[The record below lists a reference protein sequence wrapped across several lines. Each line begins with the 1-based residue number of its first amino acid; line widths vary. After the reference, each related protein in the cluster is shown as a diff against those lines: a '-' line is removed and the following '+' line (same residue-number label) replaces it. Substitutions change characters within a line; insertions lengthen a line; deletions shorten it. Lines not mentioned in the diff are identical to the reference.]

1 MIPFS
6 ALFWRRCW
14 LVVGVLALSNN
25 GDRFSMSL
33 SRISLPIS
41 VVILTLLSAGCSS
54 VPSVSSVVSEYRIDI
69 QQGNVI
75 SQDMVAQLKPGLSKD
90 QVRYILG
97 SPMLLD
103 VFHGDRWDYVYT
115 MKKGASD
122 VVETRRFSVFFQDGK
137 LQRVGGDVV
146 AASAAGATADV
157 PAQPENKSR
166 IIDLGSLPPGAVPP
180 PEEDEKGYLGRLIE
194 KLKF

>member
-14 LVVGVLALSNN
+14 LVVEVLALSNN

-54 VPSVSSVVSEYRIDI
+54 VPPISSVVSEYRIDI
-69 QQGNVI
+69 QQGNVVT
-75 SQDMVAQLKPGLSKD
+75 QDMVAQLKPGLSKD

-122 VVETRRFSVFFQDGK
+122 VVETRRFSVFFLDGK

-146 AASAAGATADV
+146 AASTAGAAADV